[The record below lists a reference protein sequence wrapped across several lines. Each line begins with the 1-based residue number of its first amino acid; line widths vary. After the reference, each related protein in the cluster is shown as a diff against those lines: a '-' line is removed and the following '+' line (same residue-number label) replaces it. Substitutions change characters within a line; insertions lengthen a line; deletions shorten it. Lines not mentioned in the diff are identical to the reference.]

1 MGLTP
6 GTPNLPTV
14 ARSFW
19 NRKEG
24 TTGKI
29 VLAAAAVGAGGFL
42 LFGWGLIL
50 PFLIGVAGNTLQLGI
65 MVALAAALTSP
76 IWSSRV
82 RLVTR
87 LAFEQT
93 MRWTTGMFIQIDP
106 IGILRDNI
114 KEIRGQVQE
123 FDKAVSSISGV
134 RQRLYDDIESQ
145 KVGIE
150 KNRQLAA
157 STDTQMALL
166 QKKVDSAPAS
176 APVSARAL
184 QEVNLKL
191 ESMRL
196 QKQNYA
202 QLAGFQLQTIRTE
215 QPLLGSAD
223 DMYDKL
229 SRIRQLAASRADTLN
244 AQTDLLEKRH
254 AMMQSVGMALRAGN
268 KILKGDP
275 NQQALIE
282 QDIDYLNNEAS
293 DTLGALAD
301 FNKWSDSYLTD
312 MDIQN
317 GAAAESAFKVFA
329 QMEQKMSLPLELPNA
344 TATTVIDFDSPEM
357 QKLLK

>member
-1 MGLTP
+1 MSLTP
-6 GTPNLPTV
+6 ATPNLPTV
-14 ARSFW
+14 AKSFW
-19 NRKEG
+19 DRREG

-29 VLAAAAVGAGGFL
+29 VLAALALSTGGVL

-50 PFLIGVAGNTLQLGI
+50 PFLIGVAGNTLQLAI
-65 MVALAAALTSP
+65 FVVLLLAITSP
-76 IWSSRV
+76 IWSSRI
-82 RLVTR
+82 RLITR
-87 LAFEQT
+87 LAFQQT
-93 MRWTTGMFIQIDP
+93 CRWMTGMFIQIDP

-123 FDKAVSSISGV
+123 FDKAVTSISGV
-134 RQRLYDDIESQ
+134 RQRLYDDIEVQ
-145 KVGIE
+145 KTGIE
-150 KNRQLAA
+150 KNRGLVAA
-157 STDTQMALL
+157 TDKQMGIL
-166 QKKVDSAPAS
+166 QQKVDAAPANS
-176 APVSARAL
+176 PVSSRAL

-196 QKQNYA
+196 QKQTYA
-202 QLAGFQLQTIRTE
+202 TLAGVQLQTIRTE

-229 SRIRQLAASRADTLN
+229 SRIRQLAASRADTLT

-275 NQQALIE
+275 AQQALIE

-329 QMEQKMSLPLELPNA
+329 QMEQKMSTPLELPNA
-344 TATTVIDFDSPEM
+344 TAAVVPDFDSPEI

>member
-1 MGLTP
+1 VSLTP
-6 GTPNLPTV
+6 TTPNLPTV
-14 ARSFW
+14 AKSFW
-19 NRKEG
+19 DRKEG

-29 VLAAAAVGAGGFL
+29 VLAALALGVGGAL

-50 PFLIGVAGNTLQLGI
+50 PFLIGVAGNTLQLAIFCGLL
-65 MVALAAALTSP
+65 LAITSP
-76 IWSSRV
+76 IWSSRI
-82 RLVTR
+82 RLLTR
-87 LAFEQT
+87 LAFQQT
-93 MRWTTGMFIQIDP
+93 CRWMTGMFIQIDP
-106 IGILRDNI
+106 IGILRQNI
-114 KEIRGQVQE
+114 TDIRSQVQE

-134 RQRLYDDIESQ
+134 RQRLYDDIEAQ
-145 KVGIE
+145 KNGIE
-150 KNRQLAA
+150 KNRGLVSA
-157 STDTQMALL
+157 TDKQMAML
-166 QKKVDSAPAS
+166 QKQIDSAPAS
-176 APVSARAL
+176 LQPSSRAL

-202 QLAGFQLQTIRTE
+202 SLAGFQIQTIKTE
-215 QPLLGSAD
+215 QPLLESAD
-223 DMYDKL
+223 EMYNKL
-229 SRIRQLAASRADTLN
+229 SRIRQLAAARADGLTQ
-244 AQTDLLEKRH
+244 QTDLLEKRH

-301 FNKWSDSYLTD
+301 FNKWSDGYLTD

-317 GAAAESAFKVFA
+317 GAAAEGAFKVFA
-329 QMEQKMSLPLELPNA
+329 QMEQKMSQPLELPNA
-344 TATTVIDFDSPEM
+344 TAVVVPDFDSPEI